1 MPSRAPVSDSVV
13 ARTDAFLHNVT
24 QILQRIEAQVT
35 ALCAVSRAILVAAQP
50 RRQRVR
56 RAYGY
61 IPVPS
66 RN

>member
-1 MPSRAPVSDSVV
+1 MPTRAPVSDSVV

-24 QILQRIEAQVT
+24 EILQRIEARVV
-35 ALCAVSRAILVAAQP
+35 ALCAVSRAILAAAQP
-50 RRQRVR
+50 QPPRVR
-56 RAYGY
+56 RAYAY